1 MKLPTNLSG
10 YKRILQATIPPI
22 FLTAT
27 FSGTLGILAACI
39 GILAILSERNMIM
52 YLHLCALTIVIFMEI
67 GIASTSCLMNDQF
80 FTEAHRSL
88 NTNVKQYWTNLR
100 YQIEFDD
107 LQTTFRCCGA
117 DSSNDYPHVKQLL
130 PISCLS
136 GIKPYSLVF
145 GVVLLALGIQPQ
157 ITLNQFRTILQNAK
171 PEIFL
176 AVSISGGLGVL
187 GSCVGI
193 YGHSKKQKVI
203 IYMNIVVLFIVTCMW
218 IGMAFKVAL
227 TEDRFPTLVNSSL
240 STTVKQYEKRI
251 DCQMEFDQLQK
262 SFFCCGASSYKD
274 YPFNPRILQ
283 IPSSCKYAKFAYPKG
298 CVSAIIEYTQTYLN
312 IIMYLCFTFG
322 IIQAVYLILSF
333 LRIRKFEGDDF
344 LSA

>member
-1 MKLPTNLSG
+1 MLLSSESWT
-10 YKRILQATIPPI
+10 KVFILCNCS
-22 FLTAT
+22 F
-27 FSGTLGILAACI
+27 
-39 GILAILSERNMIM
+39 
-52 YLHLCALTIVIFMEI
+52 V
-67 GIASTSCLMNDQF
+67 
-80 FTEAHRSL
+80 
-88 NTNVKQYWTNLR
+88 
-100 YQIEFDD
+100 
-107 LQTTFRCCGA
+107 
-117 DSSNDYPHVKQLL
+117 
-130 PISCLS
+130 
-136 GIKPYSLVF
+136 VF

-176 AVSISGGLGVL
+176 VVSISGGLGVL
-187 GSCVGI
+187 GSFVGI

-227 TEDRFPTLVNSSL
+227 TEDRFPQLADSSL
-240 STTVKQYEKRI
+240 SSTVKEYDKRVYYR
-251 DCQMEFDQLQK
+251 MEFDQLQK

-274 YPFNPRILQ
+274 YPIIERVLKTPVSCMYSKLEFPR
-283 IPSSCKYAKFAYPKG
+283 G